1 MIQETKQAW
10 LVAALRYLSS
20 SELMNLHLLQVASV
34 EVAVMGSAA
43 VCAVSAASAAF
54 AKRLSILRCAESP
67 QNYLTSDLVLG
78 CSGVVNLKWCQ
89 SHFWRYL
96 FTHPQLWASM

>member
-67 QNYLTSDLVLG
+67 QNYLTSDFVLG